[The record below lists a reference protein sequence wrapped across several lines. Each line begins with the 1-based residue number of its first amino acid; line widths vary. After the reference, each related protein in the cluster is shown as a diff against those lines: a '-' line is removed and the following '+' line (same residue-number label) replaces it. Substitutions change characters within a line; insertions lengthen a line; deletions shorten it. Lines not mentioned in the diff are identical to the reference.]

1 MWLKRELMD
10 SEEMSKTDSA
20 EQLDDDA
27 SDHSDG
33 DATLALSIQVNHRL
47 HQGNFTFIKVS

>member
-1 MWLKRELMD
+1 MD

-47 HQGNFTFIKVS
+47 RQGKFTFTKLCLPL